1 MAGEARGCQEERGCE
16 QIETRRGTTMGD
28 RRFGLGGFLVIASIV
43 APVSVL
49 PLNSGTWLLQLA
61 AFTP

>member
-1 MAGEARGCQEERGCE
+1 
-16 QIETRRGTTMGD
+16 MGD

-49 PLNSGTWLLQLA
+49 PLNSGTWLLQLP